1 MYYNV
6 AVFIFRNIRQE
17 KLDNINSIDN
27 LISNN
32 SFQRWILEKNE
43 TDAQFWNH
51 WLEEHPDQLELVAT
65 AKVLIVSIN
74 DTNEVS
80 DEQIEEQVSILR
92 NAMQTYDRKM
102 SNEIARKSDS
112 ISLFRAFN
120 SKVVPFFFAKKQWWK
135 VAAIVL
141 IICGSYLLFNR
152 SFSEKNV
159 LYKYQVFLT
168 ETSKKGIEYKNS
180 ADSAR
185 KIVLSDGSE
194 IVLEANSKIIC
205 AKEFNASNREVFLTG
220 EAFFKITKN
229 PSKPFI
235 VYSKNIITKVLGTS
249 FWIKS
254 VSDEKVCVIV
264 RTGKVSVFKPRNFK
278 EAEEGS
284 PVLSGTV
291 LTPNQQIVYDV
302 ENDQMNR
309 SLVNA
314 PKSLDT
320 FFVNDFVFDATP
332 AVQVFKKLQ
341 EAYGIN
347 IVIDEETLASC
358 SVSASLGD
366 EPFYEKLAIICKII
380 HANYQTIDG
389 NVIINS
395 KGCK

>member
-1 MYYNV
+1 MYYKLV
-6 AVFIFRNIRQE
+6 VSFFRNIRQE

-32 SFQRWILEKNE
+32 SFKRWILEKNE

-65 AKVLIVSIN
+65 AKVLIVSIS
-74 DTNEVS
+74 DTNDVS
-80 DEQIEEQVSILR
+80 NEQIEEQVFILR
-92 NAMQTYDRKM
+92 KAMLAYDRKM
-102 SNEIARKSDS
+102 NDEVGRNNAGV
-112 ISLFRAFN
+112 SLFVAHN
-120 SKVVPFFFAKKQWWK
+120 LKVIQLFAKKQWWK
-135 VAAIVL
+135 VAALVL
-141 IICGSYLLFNR
+141 IICGSYLIYSR
-152 SFSEKNV
+152 SFSAKNV
-159 LYKYQVFLT
+159 LYKYQVFLA
-168 ETSKKGIEYKNS
+168 ETSKQGIEYKNS

-194 IVLEANSKIIC
+194 IVLEANSKLIC

-229 PSKPFI
+229 PSRPFI

-254 VSDEKVCVIV
+254 VSEFKVCVIV

-314 PKSLDT
+314 PKSFDT
-320 FFVNDFVFDATP
+320 LSPDSFVFDATP
-332 AVQVFKKLQ
+332 AIAVFKKLQ
-341 EAYGIN
+341 DAYGVN
-347 IVIDEETLASC
+347 ILFDEDVLASC